1 MKRSFKK
8 IGLICILL
16 VLMPFISSVP
26 LRLNQQQSQKLNV
39 QTTTTS
45 IKIDK
50 EILKPSNWIAR
61 GGCWDFSKK
70 IITARGVGCHPIA
83 YFKKES
89 YTDFEFEIRLRLMTD
104 EDGLYGMV
112 FRFDDKRDIG
122 YIFAVWPNGSYSFAR
137 LDDGFAHQT
146 GGGQATYLK
155 DQLKTWNRLKVIA
168 RGAKFD
174 LYINSNLLVTM
185 EDNSF
190 QSGKVGLYLGHG
202 PTSVLEYEI
211 LSLTLTGHSK

>member
-1 MKRSFKK
+1 MKRAFKK

-16 VLMPFISSVP
+16 VFIPFISS
-26 LRLNQQQSQKLNV
+26 LSLQFNQKQSQ
-39 QTTTTS
+39 QTNLHKVS
-45 IKIDK
+45 KFEIIDE
-50 EILKPSNWIAR
+50 EIFKPSNWIAR

-70 IITARGVGCHPIA
+70 IITARGVGYHPIA

-89 YTDFEFEIRLRLMTD
+89 YTDFEFEIRLRLLTD

-112 FRFDDKRDIG
+112 FRLDEKKDVG

-168 RGAKFD
+168 RGTKFD
-174 LYINSNLLVTM
+174 LYINGNLLVTM

-202 PTSVLEYEI
+202 PTSVLEYEV
-211 LSLTLTGHSK
+211 LSLAAR